1 MGDMSKVRVLLVDDQ
16 NLFRRGLATVLAS
29 SEDIEVVGEAADGR
43 DAVDKA
49 RSLRPDVVLMDIH
62 MPVCNGIQATQLIK
76 AECPRTKVV
85 VLTVSEDDGDLF
97 QAINSGAEGYL
108 LKNVYPD
115 ELFHFIERVMA
126 GESPVSPAMAGR
138 LLQEIRQPSRRLGQ
152 GEASELTQ
160 REREILQL
168 VAEGLSNAEIA
179 SRLYVVEGTVKNH
192 LHNVLGK
199 LQLSNRVQAAAFA
212 LRQGLAP
219 ATAGTR

>member
-1 MGDMSKVRVLLVDDQ
+1 MGDMSKVRVLIVDDQ
-16 NLFRRGLATVLAS
+16 NLFRRGLATLLAS
-29 SEDIEVVGEAADGR
+29 SEDVEVVGEAADGR
-43 DAVDKA
+43 EAVEKA
-49 RSLRPDVVLMDIH
+49 RSIRPDVVLMDLH
-62 MPVCNGIQATQLIK
+62 MPVCDGIQATQLIK
-76 AECPRTKVV
+76 AERPRTKVV
-85 VLTVSEDDGDLF
+85 VLTVSEDDADLF

-108 LKNVYPD
+108 LKNLYPD

-138 LLQEIRQPSRRLGQ
+138 LLQEIRQPSRRHGR
-152 GEASELTQ
+152 GPASDLTV

-199 LQLSNRVQAAAFA
+199 LQLSNRVQAATFA

-219 ATAGTR
+219 ATAAFR